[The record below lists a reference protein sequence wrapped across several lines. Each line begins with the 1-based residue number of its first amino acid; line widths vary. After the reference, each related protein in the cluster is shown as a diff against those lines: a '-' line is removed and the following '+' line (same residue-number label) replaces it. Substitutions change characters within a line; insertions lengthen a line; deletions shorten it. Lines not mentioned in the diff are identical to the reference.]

1 MKVSELRAKNAA
13 DLAKLL
19 AETQKDL
26 NDARRGLHAGEL
38 ANPRVIA
45 QKRRLVA
52 QINTVAREAAANEEK
67 S

>member
-1 MKVSELRAKNAA
+1 MKVSELRAKSAA

-19 AETQKDL
+19 ADTQKEL

-38 ANPRVIA
+38 ANPRVIT
-45 QKRRLVA
+45 QKRRLIA
-52 QINTVAREAAANEEK
+52 QINTVAQEATANEEK